1 MSSQDRTAEFGS
13 LVAEAEAASAPS
25 PAAPPTGVGG
35 GGLSRPP
42 SSNASAD
49 PADEL
54 RNFHQ
59 TASDVSR
66 DIAATSALLSELTRL
81 VRRRS
86 LFIDDSDRVNWL
98 VLQIKRSIQSLDSR
112 LDDAGAVIAR
122 SKRRLGRSSQRGEEV
137 KNLEETLRTEYKRT
151 ADGFR
156 KVLEERSAR
165 MKDSEDRKR
174 EVVGGSGSG
183 SGGGGADGGGT
194 IDGELALGNKP
205 IVYDDVPVGSD
216 PLPGRAPGGETGSAF
231 LQAGGGLGL
240 GAGAGAGAG
249 GITGGGSVGGIGVGG
264 PRLDL
269 TSAVMLGQQQQS
281 GGAGA
286 AGAMSAGESSS
297 SYLPRPGEYFLYVLC
312 DLHIF

>member
-216 PLPGRAPGGETGSAF
+216 PLPGRAPGGETGSSF
-231 LQAGGGLGL
+231 LQAGGGARPRRRRRLRRHNRRRKCRRDW
-240 GAGAGAGAG
+240 
-249 GITGGGSVGGIGVGG
+249 GGGPQAGPYQRRHAGPAAAERRSGSGGRHVGRGV
-264 PRLDL
+264 
-269 TSAVMLGQQQQS
+269 QQQLS
-281 GGAGA
+281 AEAG
-286 AGAMSAGESSS
+286 
-297 SYLPRPGEYFLYVLC
+297 
-312 DLHIF
+312 

>member
-216 PLPGRAPGGETGSAF
+216 PLPGRAPGGETGSSF
-231 LQAGGGLGL
+231 LQAGGG
-240 GAGAGAGAG
+240 
-249 GITGGGSVGGIGVGG
+249 
-264 PRLDL
+264 
-269 TSAVMLGQQQQS
+269 SAS
-281 GGAGA
+281 APAPASA
-286 AGAMSAGESSS
+286 A
-297 SYLPRPGEYFLYVLC
+297 
-312 DLHIF
+312 